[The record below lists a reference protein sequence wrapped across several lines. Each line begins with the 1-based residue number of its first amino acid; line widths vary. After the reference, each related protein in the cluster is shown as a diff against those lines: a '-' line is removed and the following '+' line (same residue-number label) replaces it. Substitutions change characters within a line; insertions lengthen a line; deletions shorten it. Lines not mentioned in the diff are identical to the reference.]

1 MATLRIPPNIPKPTL
16 QEMRE
21 CPIIKQFDDLGIWFG
36 INPPCIDAREMVLH
50 LSDTPYTCLLY
61 TSRCV

>member
-36 INPPCIDAREMVLH
+36 INPTPP
-50 LSDTPYTCLLY
+50 TPYILTCGG
-61 TSRCV
+61 RCTG